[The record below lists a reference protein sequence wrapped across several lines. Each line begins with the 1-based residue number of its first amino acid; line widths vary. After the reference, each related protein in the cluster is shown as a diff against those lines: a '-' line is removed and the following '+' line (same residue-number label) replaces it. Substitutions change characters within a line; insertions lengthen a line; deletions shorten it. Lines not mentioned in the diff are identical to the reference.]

1 MKNNRLIVFSCVF
14 LSHSVLALP
23 EKCLQLPERISACP
37 HLIYKKAKVDV
48 PILDSKAD
56 EMICICLS
64 DMGSLRLQ
72 AQGKL
77 AEVEQQVTLSRLA
90 VKLQLSEQNLL
101 TLIRD

>member
-1 MKNNRLIVFSCVF
+1 MRKNQFIVFSCLF
-14 LSHSVLALP
+14 MSHLVLALP
-23 EKCLQLPERISACP
+23 EKCLQLPERNSACP

-48 PILDSKAD
+48 PILDSKAN

-77 AEVEQQVTLSRLA
+77 AEIEQQVTLSRLA
-90 VKLQLSEQNLL
+90 IKLQLSEQDLL